1 MGGGEAILPLL
12 VSAAGTAATISAEQ
26 KQQDDQRR
34 ILNRQMERNDQATKN
49 STQQVLQEGQR
60 YDMSN
65 RQQGLQDAENRTFAQ
80 TQADLQGA
88 GGAAITGAADAGNV
102 SDDFL
107 KTKAARAIE
116 ENTRLTDAARE
127 AARTRA
133 PGQLQMDDSLSMA
146 NLAGNLQNLWGTTK
160 QMASANGLDAQGV
173 QAPGYGNLGKVAT
186 AVGTSMA
193 SNGYGQTAAADG
205 GSYPPNPYA
214 TGPYRRSGVNFGAKP

>member
-1 MGGGEAILPLL
+1 MGGGAEIIPLL
-12 VSAAGTAATISAEQ
+12 ISAAGTAASISAEEKQ
-26 KQQDDQRR
+26 KSDQRAV
-34 ILNRQMERNDQATKN
+34 LNRQLERDDQATKN

-65 RQQGLQDAENRTFAQ
+65 RQQGLQDAENRTFGQ

-88 GGAAITGAADAGNV
+88 GGATINAAADAGNV

-133 PGQLQMDDSLSMA
+133 PGQLHMDDSLSMA

-160 QMASANGLDAQGV
+160 NLASANGMDAQSV
-173 QAPGYGNLGKVAT
+173 QAPGYGHLGKVAT
-186 AVGTSMA
+186 AVGGAMA
-193 SNGYGQTAAADG
+193 SNGYGRTDATG
-205 GSYPPNPYA
+205 MPPNPYA
-214 TGPYRRSGVNFGAKP
+214 TGPYRRTGINFGAQ